1 MATRLFAEFNHSAI
15 ELGVLTILVSPSRGV
30 SEMDTNSTDV
40 ILLRVSRRAVKKIA
54 IIGVVGC
61 LAAAGLATA
70 VSGAGASFGTQADVV
85 SVERSHKGDRLQ
97 LAPKHTST
105 VPLPVVTTLSRPPIG
120 CEPAF
125 SRVADPKRSHVFGRC
140 IS

>member
-1 MATRLFAEFNHSAI
+1 
-15 ELGVLTILVSPSRGV
+15 
-30 SEMDTNSTDV
+30 MDTNSTDV

-70 VSGAGASFGTQADVV
+70 VSGAGASFGTQAGVV

-97 LAPKHTST
+97 LAPKHTLT
-105 VPLPVVTTLSRPPIG
+105 VPWPVVITLSRPPIG
-120 CEPAF
+120 CEAF

-140 IS
+140 LS

>member
-1 MATRLFAEFNHSAI
+1 M
-15 ELGVLTILVSPSRGV
+15 LTILVSPSRGV
-30 SEMDTNSTDV
+30 SEMDTNGTDV
-40 ILLRVSRRAVKKIA
+40 ISLRVSRRAVKKIA

-61 LAAAGLATA
+61 LAVTGLATI
-70 VSGAGASFGTQADVV
+70 VSGAVASLGTQADVV

-97 LAPKHTST
+97 LAPKRTLT
-105 VPLPVVTTLSRPPIG
+105 VPSPVVITMSRPPIG

-125 SRVADPKRSHVFGRC
+125 SLVADPRRSRVFGRC

>member
-1 MATRLFAEFNHSAI
+1 
-15 ELGVLTILVSPSRGV
+15 
-30 SEMDTNSTDV
+30 MDTNSTDV

-61 LAAAGLATA
+61 LAVTGLANA
-70 VSGAGASFGTQADVV
+70 VSGIGASLGS

-97 LAPKHTST
+97 LVPKPSST
-105 VPLPVVTTLSRPPIG
+105 VPSPVVITLSRPPIG

-140 IS
+140 LS

>member
-1 MATRLFAEFNHSAI
+1 
-15 ELGVLTILVSPSRGV
+15 VLTILVSPSRGV

-54 IIGVVGC
+54 IVGVVGC
-61 LAAAGLATA
+61 LAVTGLANA
-70 VSGAGASFGTQADVV
+70 VSGIGASLGTQADVV

-97 LAPKHTST
+97 LAPKHTLT
-105 VPLPVVTTLSRPPIG
+105 VPWPVVITLSRPPIG

-140 IS
+140 LS

>member
-1 MATRLFAEFNHSAI
+1 
-15 ELGVLTILVSPSRGV
+15 VSH
-30 SEMDTNSTDV
+30 TNSTGV
-40 ILLRVSRRAVKKIA
+40 ISQRMNRRAVKKIA

-61 LAAAGLATA
+61 LAVTGLATA
-70 VSGAGASFGTQADVV
+70 VSGAGASLGAHADVV

-105 VPLPVVTTLSRPPIG
+105 VPSPVVTTLSRPPIG

-125 SRVADPKRSHVFGRC
+125 SRVADPKRSHIFGRC